1 MPPDKGQ
8 KHRNTDDL
16 LDWFTVSYRTLYLA
30 SGIVALLAIGGGVY
44 YYLTREPAAPQPVEA
59 PRATVTS
66 ARFNAIEGSVKVKT
80 VGTFEWVT
88 ADKSMVLRRSDLVR
102 TGPGSTAE
110 IAFFDGTVVHVRPDS
125 LITIEESS
133 EDPSTKARKVSWHI
147 SSGEVNLQTTRR
159 NVPGSATEVST
170 PTVKSTVSELAA
182 ANIKVA
188 EAGDSDI
195 RIFRGTGRVET
206 KTGEKIELT
215 TSQAVRIDATG
226 KAGPKFTLPDIPVL
240 LAPPHQADISYPV
253 PSQAT
258 TLLAWKSVANAAG
271 YHFQIDYSAYFNR
284 PIVDRKGWKSN
295 SIELRGLDAGKY
307 YWRVAALDKDGNE
320 GQFSDFYRFAVGSPS
335 SSSGGSGPPPPLAI
349 QSLEVRT
356 NILQIKGRTE
366 AGATVTV
373 NGQRVD
379 VQGDGSFNEFITL
392 DQPGKQ
398 VVAIRAT
405 GINGG
410 VREIRRPVEVG
421 AF

>member
-1 MPPDKGQ
+1 MPPK
-8 KHRNTDDL
+8 KERAPRSSDDL
-16 LDWFTVSYRTLYLA
+16 IDWFTVSYRTLYLIA
-30 SGIVALLAIGGGVY
+30 GVVLLLAGGAAY
-44 YYLTREPAAPQPVEA
+44 YSYRRVTAPPTTRETPAP
-59 PRATVTS
+59 TVTT
-66 ARFNAIEGSVKVKT
+66 ARFNSIEGSVKVKP
-80 VGTFEWVT
+80 VGTFEWFG
-88 ADKSMVLRRSDLVR
+88 ADKNMLLKRSDLVR

-133 EDPSTKARKVSWHI
+133 EDPSTKARKVKWHI
-147 SSGEVNLQTTRR
+147 SSGEVNLQTARK

-170 PTVKSTVSELAA
+170 PTVKGTVGELAA
-182 ANIKVA
+182 ASIRVA

-195 RIFRGTGRVET
+195 RMFRGTGSVET
-206 KTGEKIELT
+206 RTGDKINLAP
-215 TSQAVRIDATG
+215 SQAVRVDATG
-226 KAGPKFTLPDIPVL
+226 RAGPKLTLPETPVL
-240 LAPPHQADISYPV
+240 LAPPYDAEISYPV

-258 TLLAWKSVANAAG
+258 TLLAWKDVAAAAG
-271 YHFQIDYSAYFNR
+271 YQFQIDYSIHFNR
-284 PIVDRKGWKSN
+284 PIVDRRGWKVT
-295 SIELRGLDAGKY
+295 SIELRGLDPGKY
-307 YWRVAALDKDGNE
+307 YWRVAAQDKDGNS
-320 GQFSDFYRFAVGSPS
+320 GDFSAAARFAVTT
-335 SSSGGSGPPPPLAI
+335 SGRGGVGPPPPLTL

-356 NILQIKGRTE
+356 NILQVKGRTE
-366 AGATVTV
+366 PGATLSV

-398 VVAIRAT
+398 VVVIRAT

>member
-1 MPPDKGQ
+1 MPEKG
-8 KHRNTDDL
+8 RTPRSSDDL
-16 LDWFTVSYRTLYLA
+16 LDWFTVTYRTLYLIA
-30 SGIVALLAIGGGVY
+30 GLVVAGGVAY
-44 YYLTREPAAPQPVEA
+44 YFYTRVTAQPA
-59 PRATVTS
+59 PRQTPPPTVTT
-66 ARFNAIEGSVKVKT
+66 ARFNSIEGSVKVKT

-88 ADKSMVLRRSDLVR
+88 ADKNMLLKRSDLVR

-147 SSGEVNLQTTRR
+147 SSGEVNLQTSRK

-170 PTVKSTVSELAA
+170 PTVKGTVGELAA

-195 RIFRGTGRVET
+195 RMFRGSGRVET
-206 KTGEKIELT
+206 KTGDKIELG
-215 TSQAVRIDATG
+215 SSEAVRVDSTG
-226 KAGPKFTLPDIPVL
+226 KAGPKVTLPETPVL
-240 LAPPHQADISYPV
+240 LAPPYDAEISYPA

-258 TLLAWKSVANAAG
+258 TLLAWKDVSTAAG
-271 YHFQIDYSAYFNR
+271 YHFQIDYSLHFNR
-284 PIVDRKGWKSN
+284 PIVDRRGWKATA
-295 SIELRGLDAGKY
+295 IELRGLDPGKY
-307 YWRVAALDKDGNE
+307 YWRVAAIDKDGSS
-320 GQFSDFYRFAVGSPS
+320 GDFSAFARFAVTT
-335 SSSGGSGPPPPLAI
+335 SGRGGAGPPPPLTL

-366 AGATVTV
+366 PGATLSV

-392 DQPGKQ
+392 DKPGKQ
-398 VVAIRAT
+398 VVVIRAT

-410 VREIRRPVEVG
+410 VREVRRPVEVG